1 MEGIIG
7 IDEINKVLD
16 VADELGFNRELVRG
30 ELTKEDPGVVEVVDG
45 GSFNQFKEIINITV
59 PETISIDI
67 WLKELRAL
75 LTKLNNG

>member
-16 VADELGFNRELVRG
+16 VADELGFNREQVRV

-45 GSFNQFKEIINITV
+45 GSFNQYKEIINITV
-59 PETISIDI
+59 PETIPLDI
-67 WLKELRAL
+67 WLKELREL